1 VANPLALLLA
11 AGLMLKHVGKPDLAA
26 RLQTAV
32 EQTLQVDNIRTGDLG
47 GKASTRDFA
56 AAIVKRLAH

>member
-1 VANPLALLLA
+1 
-11 AGLMLKHVGKPDLAA
+11 LKHVDKPELAV

-32 EQTLQVDNIRTGDLG
+32 EQTLQADNVRTGDLG